1 MNKLIGKP
9 ESKLFMG
16 MAMSS
21 VPRVATAES
30 LVRVN
35 VGVFNFWTFERNCVK
50 SSMVTFEMKCLKRYF
65 HMARYYLLRM

>member
-21 VPRVATAES
+21 VPRVARAES
-30 LVRVN
+30 SVRVN
-35 VGVFNFWTFERNCVK
+35 DGAGL
-50 SSMVTFEMKCLKRYF
+50 VTGGPESPQGAQNHNSILEAKL
-65 HMARYYLLRM
+65 

>member
-1 MNKLIGKP
+1 MYWVSFLASIIQKRNERMNKLIGKP

-35 VGVFNFWTFERNCVK
+35 DGVGLVR
-50 SSMVTFEMKCLKRYF
+50 RI
-65 HMARYYLLRM
+65 

>member
-21 VPRVATAES
+21 VPRVARAES
-30 LVRVN
+30 SVRVN
-35 VGVFNFWTFERNCVK
+35 DGAGL
-50 SSMVTFEMKCLKRYF
+50 VTRIE
-65 HMARYYLLRM
+65 LLNL

>member
-1 MNKLIGKP
+1 MNKLMGKP

-35 VGVFNFWTFERNCVK
+35 VGVGLVR
-50 SSMVTFEMKCLKRYF
+50 RI
-65 HMARYYLLRM
+65 

>member
-21 VPRVATAES
+21 VPREARAES
-30 LVRVN
+30 SGRVNDGAGLVR
-35 VGVFNFWTFERNCVK
+35 RI
-50 SSMVTFEMKCLKRYF
+50 
-65 HMARYYLLRM
+65 